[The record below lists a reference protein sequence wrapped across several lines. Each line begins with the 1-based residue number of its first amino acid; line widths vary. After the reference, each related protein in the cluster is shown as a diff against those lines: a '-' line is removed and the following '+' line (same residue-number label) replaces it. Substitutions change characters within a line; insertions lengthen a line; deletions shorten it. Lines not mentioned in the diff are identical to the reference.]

1 MIKINKKEGG
11 SFQFM
16 LKSNNGKT
24 LLESISFTSENELDK
39 TLKDIKALKDS
50 NGKFFERR
58 TNTDG
63 KFLVELKN
71 SFGKIIGSSGL
82 YSSEAGMENGILNI
96 SNSIDK
102 VTKLDRQ

>member
-1 MIKINKKEGG
+1 MIIIDKKKGE
-11 SFQFM
+11 SFQFI

-24 LLESISFTSENELDK
+24 LLESISFSSENELDK

-50 NGKFFERR
+50 NGKLFERK

-63 KFLVELKN
+63 KFLVVLKN
-71 SFGKIIGSSGL
+71 SFGQIIGSSGL

-96 SNSIDK
+96 SNSIELG
-102 VTKLDRQ
+102 TKQY